1 MEPMKLAILGATGFI
16 GSEVVVRAL
25 AAGHQVSALSRRAAT
40 LPVRPGLVVVEGD
53 AADQRALARL
63 LAGADAVV
71 SCVGGTGDLAA
82 IMAGLLDAMRAA
94 RIRRLVAV
102 SGAGISV
109 DGERKPL
116 RHRLLSA
123 VVRSLAAKAVAA
135 KQAEYDVLSASED
148 IDWVTLRPPRVVD
161 GSPSGKARPSVDASD
176 MAFRVSRGD
185 VAALMLEEL
194 TDDRFLRRP
203 VYIATSLPRP
213 QRRAPE

>member
-1 MEPMKLAILGATGFI
+1 MKGPMRLAILGATGFI
-16 GSEVVVRAL
+16 GSEVVVQSI
-25 AAGHQVSALSRRAAT
+25 AAGHQVIALTRRAAI

-63 LAGADAVV
+63 LAEADAVI

-94 RIRRLVAV
+94 GVRRLVAI

-109 DGERKPL
+109 AGERKPL
-116 RHRLLSA
+116 RHRLASA
-123 VVRSLAAKAVAA
+123 MVRRLAARTVAA
-135 KQAEYDVLSASED
+135 KQAEYEVLSASEG

-161 GSPSGKARPSVDASD
+161 GPPSGKARPSVDASQ

-185 VAALMLEEL
+185 VAALMLQEL
-194 TDDRFLRRP
+194 TDDRFLRQA
-203 VYIATSLPRP
+203 VYIATI
-213 QRRAPE
+213 